1 MNEKKNI
8 DKLFKEQLKDFEVAP
23 KDHVWKN
30 IEQRLHED
38 HRKKRRII
46 PIWWRFAGVAAGLIL
61 LLTVAHQVFN
71 SSEQNNISNEII
83 VDDSQIKNSGE
94 VQEKSINNEQDNPEK
109 EIFENTVG
117 KNIVNTNTKAS
128 IEEEEEKS
136 TYNKNKNTTVISEK
150 KINSDIVSD
159 NSNKENTQN
168 NSLNNTTDFKKS
180 QEEKRSKIA
189 NPLNQDVLAKTSNN
203 SSQTNQNAPN
213 KIENKSDI
221 SPLLNSNETITDSNL
236 KNANSLTKS
245 AIVSRTK
252 TEKTDQ
258 YVQNTIND
266 TSKTDELLRSNQTD
280 PKSSVATV
288 SSEKSSET
296 EQKTLTDAPNK
307 ENEEEANAIENAI
320 AEVEEI
326 KEKEEEEENL
336 NRWSVSPNVAP
347 VYFSSFGDG
356 SPLDN
361 QFIENTKET
370 EINMSYG
377 LNGSY
382 AVNKKLKIRAG
393 INKVQLGYQ
402 TNDVLI
408 FENTNPVA
416 TANRQ
421 IANVNLTDSMSQ
433 HSIYS
438 ARNFKF
444 DNAPATLFTQQQ
456 GSIDQ
461 QLGFIEVPIELEYN
475 VIEHKIGI
483 NLIGGFSALFLSDND
498 VYAVLNNGDRTRLG
512 EASNIKDLSYTANFG
527 IGLDYNFSKQF
538 QFNLEPTFKYQINT
552 FNNTSGNFNPFFIGV
567 YTGLSFKF

>member
-8 DKLFKEQLKDFEVAP
+8 DKLFKEQLKEFEVAP

-30 IEQRLHED
+30 IEQKLHED
-38 HRKKRRII
+38 GRKKRRII

-61 LLTVAHQVFN
+61 LFTVADQLFN
-71 SSEQNNISNEII
+71 TSEPHNISNDSI
-83 VDDSQIKNSGE
+83 VNDSNTNDNTE
-94 VQEKSINNEQDNPEK
+94 VQEKSKVIEQDNPVK
-109 EIFENTVG
+109 EILQSNVEED
-117 KNIVNTNTKAS
+117 IVDTNSKAS
-128 IEEEEEKS
+128 VEDEQLPL
-136 TYNKNKNTTVISEK
+136 NKNKSNT
-150 KINSDIVSD
+150 IVSENKV
-159 NSNKENTQN
+159 NSVIVSENSTKENTQN
-168 NSLNNTTDFKKS
+168 SNLSNSGDFKKL
-180 QEEKRSKIA
+180 QEEKRSAIEK
-189 NPLNQDVLAKTSNN
+189 PSTKDVLANTSNN
-203 SSQTNQNAPN
+203 SSKSNQNTNN
-213 KIENKSDI
+213 KVENQSEI
-221 SPLLNSNETITDSNL
+221 NPLLKSNETITDSNL
-236 KNANSLTKS
+236 KHTNPINQSAVVSNTNTEQTSQDVKSTTK
-245 AIVSRTK
+245 
-252 TEKTDQ
+252 E
-258 YVQNTIND
+258 
-266 TSKTDELLRSNQTD
+266 TSKTDELQRSNQTD
-280 PKSSVATV
+280 SKSSVAYV
-288 SSEKSSET
+288 AKEKQSET
-296 EQKTLTDAPNK
+296 EQKVVEETQNK
-307 ENEEEANAIENAI
+307 EKEQEVNAIENAI
-320 AEVEEI
+320 AEVEDI
-326 KEKEEEEENL
+326 KEEEEEEENS

-444 DNAPATLFTQQQ
+444 DNAPATLFTQEL
-456 GSIDQ
+456 GSLDQ

-475 VIEHKIGI
+475 VIERKIGL